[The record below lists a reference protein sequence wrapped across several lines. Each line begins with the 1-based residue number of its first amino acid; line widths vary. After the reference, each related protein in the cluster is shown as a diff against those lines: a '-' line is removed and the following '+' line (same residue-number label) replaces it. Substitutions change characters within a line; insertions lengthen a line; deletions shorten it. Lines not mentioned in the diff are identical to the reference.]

1 MSFFK
6 IIAQRCPKCG
16 DGKMFKGAFSMNE
29 TCPGCHFKFDRGEG
43 YYTMAILIANFLY
56 ALIVAPTLLVMTTN
70 GEPIISIVLT
80 LSGISIIVIPL
91 IFRYARTIWLH
102 IDFFVHPE

>member
-1 MSFFK
+1 MSIFK

-16 DGKMFKGAFSMNE
+16 DGKMFKGIFSMNE
-29 TCPGCHFKFDRGEG
+29 KCSICHFKFNRGEG
-43 YYTMAILIANFLY
+43 FYTMAILIANFLY

-70 GEPIISIVLT
+70 NKPIIDIVFT
-80 LSGISIIVIPL
+80 LGGISIIVVPL

-102 IDFFVHPE
+102 VDFFVHPE